1 MFRLAV
7 AGLLTTA
14 EAGIL
19 AVTWSDCG
27 AKHGVVNDLQPTT
40 IHTGA
45 TETLTGS
52 GVSDEDVT
60 SAQFTATLSALGT
73 KLTDCSGDATTD
85 IVCNLPMGVGSI
97 TVKAL
102 TFPMAKGPTSI
113 PVEVQT
119 SSLIPPSLANV
130 DVHIDA
136 VDQNGESVICLD
148 VHTAAK
154 EELADAVGNCAS
166 APYAFCCGVG
176 TACDCSQ
183 GMASPGQCDSAA
195 YSYCCMVGTKCD
207 CDSPPLPFLNVV

>member
-1 MFRLAV
+1 MFRFALAS
-7 AGLLTTA
+7 ALATA
-14 EAGIL
+14 EAGTL

-27 AKHGVVNDLQPTT
+27 AKHGVVNDLQPST

-52 GVSDEDVT
+52 GVSDEEVT

-85 IVCNLPMGVGSI
+85 IVCELPMGVGSI

-102 TFPMAKGPTSI
+102 TFPIAKGPTSI

-154 EELADAVGNCAS
+154 EVRARS
-166 APYAFCCGVG
+166 AGEGCCLPSGGFSVN
-176 TACDCSQ
+176 Q
-183 GMASPGQCDSAA
+183 
-195 YSYCCMVGTKCD
+195 SY
-207 CDSPPLPFLNVV
+207 PFQIDEIYDII